1 MLVKTRFCR
10 NTRKL
15 DKKSKGLGPF
25 EPSAKAAH
33 HTTSIPRNSCVLA
46 RLYRPTGDIKRDES
60 SIAPFELSFTSVQ
73 SLITLA
79 STVLTSRLFASSD

>member
-60 SIAPFELSFTSVQ
+60 SHLNYLLP
-73 SLITLA
+73 
-79 STVLTSRLFASSD
+79 ASSL